1 MLAREPDGSYSWLLA
16 FIGGFALIFTLGTP
30 FSYGIF
36 VGPLSDRYALSEFA
50 ISLIFSFQL
59 FASYSVAGVFGVLAA
74 KFPSRY
80 SLVGIG
86 GVTVLLAPSL
96 YLIESFL
103 GLLIIFTILG
113 AALGSAVILIVSII
127 PQWFDEN
134 RGLATG
140 VLFVGIGLSL
150 FLMPPAWNLAFTS
163 IGVRD
168 GFLVLIGISAFALF
182 TAGVVCHFPP
192 WISQT
197 EVPLGA
203 LGTWLNQLIR
213 TPQFHFLAI
222 GFGFAFT
229 WFYLLAG
236 FSVDY
241 FQHRG
246 LDQAVA
252 TFAFGLI
259 GGISIFSRLASGAIA
274 DRIGY
279 GRTYLLSLGSAV
291 IGCGLLLLSETVSIY
306 LAIIFFGI
314 GLGGVTTLYVP
325 IALRIYDP
333 DKSTAIIGIFSIWLG
348 IAAIAAPPVVTAL
361 VENTESFLPV
371 IILTMVTVLVA
382 ILLVWLGTRSHGE
395 VY

>member
-1 MLAREPDGSYSWLLA
+1 MLTREPDGSYSWLLA
-16 FIGGFALIFTLGTP
+16 IVSGIALIFTLGTP

-36 VGPLSDRYALSEFA
+36 IGPLSDRYGLSEFA
-50 ISLIFSFQL
+50 ISLIFSIHL
-59 FASYSVAGVFGVLAA
+59 FASYSVAGIFGVLATR
-74 KFPSRY
+74 FPSKY
-80 SLVGIG
+80 LLVGIG
-86 GVTVLLAPSL
+86 GVTLLLAPSL
-96 YLIESFL
+96 YLVESFL
-103 GLLIIFTILG
+103 GLLLIFTVLG

-150 FLMPPAWNLAFTS
+150 FLMPPAWNLALTA

-168 GFLVLIGISAFALF
+168 GFLVLVGISAFALL
-182 TAGVVCHFPP
+182 TVGLVCHHPP

-197 EVPLGA
+197 AVPLRA
-203 LGTWLNQLIR
+203 LKTWMKRLIR
-213 TPQFHFLAI
+213 TPQFHYLAI

-246 LDQAVA
+246 LDRAA
-252 TFAFGLI
+252 ASFAFGLI

-291 IGCGLLLLSETVSIY
+291 IGCGLLLIPDPVSLY

-314 GLGGVTTLYVP
+314 SLGGVTTLFVP

-348 IAAIAAPPVVTAL
+348 IAAVAAPPLATTL
-361 VENTESFLPV
+361 VGYTESFLPV
-371 IILTMVTVLVA
+371 ITLTLLTVLVA
-382 ILLVWLGTRSHGE
+382 ILLIWLGTRSDGE